1 MSQYKVL
8 CLSREDNVAV
18 ALSDIPAG
26 SMIQLEIG
34 SEPIT
39 ITLLDHIH
47 FGHKLAIKPIKRGE
61 EIKKYGEVIG
71 VATSD
76 ILRGN
81 HVHVHNIKSKQ
92 RGEAS

>member
-1 MSQYKVL
+1 MEKIFFNLKEIIIQKCTVIKKQMFFKNCILKLVEVL
-8 CLSREDNVAV
+8 GFC
-18 ALSDIPAG
+18 
-26 SMIQLEIG
+26 
-34 SEPIT
+34 T
-39 ITLLDHIH
+39 W
-47 FGHKLAIKPIKRGE
+47 E